1 MSATPFKTHEMSVYD
16 LLELIRR
23 KPGFYTVERSI
34 YRLESY
40 IAGVELG
47 FVKCGFVMRDWDDL
61 CKFNKWVARRFGF
74 NGTSGVANM
83 IRDKSASDADAFD
96 QFFVL
101 LDEFRKELALGSIP
115 TASA

>member
-1 MSATPFKTHEMSVYD
+1 MSATPLETHEMSVYD

-23 KPGFYTVERSI
+23 KPGFYTIERSI

-40 IAGVELG
+40 ISGAELE

-61 CKFNKWVARRFGF
+61 RKFNKWVALRFGF
-74 NGTSGVANM
+74 SGTSGIANM

-96 QFFVL
+96 QFFVF
-101 LDEFRKELALGSIP
+101 LDEFRQELALGSIP